1 MMTQLDKIQDKKEIL
16 AEIASDEFVRSQT
29 YNTAKTITLDTKFQ
43 GAVTIDV
50 WTGYAVLVTGKT
62 GQRKVIVGPQTYL
75 LEYDENLAVIELST
89 GTPKSDDN
97 TVKTV
102 YLRVLHNK
110 VSDVVRV
117 ETKDICPI
125 DITLS
130 YRVNFEGEPDKWF
143 NVENYVKFLT
153 DHLRSKVR
161 NFVQKL
167 TIAEFFA
174 NPIDIVRDII
184 LGKIKEDSNRTGGKF
199 NENGMHIYDVEVLN
213 IELLDSEIEELLMQ
227 AQHDNVRQKL
237 EIIAQENKFQF
248 TKQSEELNRKIAE
261 EQSITKQKNIE
272 LIQQEV
278 EKNLLLTLQKLES
291 EIKAKQKTLTARLDE
306 QKQLTDI
313 NDSEI
318 AREKAKRE
326 MVIDLAEAEL
336 KQTIERMKAEVE
348 AVVHKAEAVSP
359 DLIAAL
365 QAFGDK
371 ALAEKMAESMAPLS
385 IIGGKSIAEVFA
397 NMLKGTVL
405 EKVLE
410 KKN

>member
-1 MMTQLDKIQDKKEIL
+1 M
-16 AEIASDEFVRSQT
+16 
-29 YNTAKTITLDTKFQ
+29 
-43 GAVTIDV
+43 
-50 WTGYAVLVTGKT
+50 
-62 GQRKVIVGPQTYL
+62 
-75 LEYDENLAVIELST
+75 
-89 GTPKSDDN
+89 
-97 TVKTV
+97 
-102 YLRVLHNK
+102 
-110 VSDVVRV
+110 
-117 ETKDICPI
+117 
-125 DITLS
+125 S

-153 DHLRSKVR
+153 DHLRSKIR

-174 NPIDIVRDII
+174 NPIDILRDII

-199 NENGMHIYDVEVLN
+199 AENGMHIYDVEILN
-213 IELLDSEIEELLMQ
+213 IELLDSEIENLLMQ

-261 EQSITKQKNIE
+261 EQSISKQKNME

-278 EKNLLLTLQKLES
+278 EKNLMLTLQKLDA
-291 EIKAKQKTLTARLDE
+291 EIKAKQKTLTSRLDE
-306 QKQLTDI
+306 QKQLTEI
-313 NDSEI
+313 NNSEI
-318 AREKAKRE
+318 SREKAKKD
-326 MVIDLAEAEL
+326 MLIQLAESEL
-336 KQTIERMKAEVE
+336 QQSLVRIKAEVE
-348 AVVHKAEAVSP
+348 AVVLKAEAVSP

-371 ALAEKMAESMAPLS
+371 ALAEKMAQSMAPLS

-405 EKVLE
+405 ENVLE
-410 KKN
+410 AKKK